1 MNPLDFLQ
9 QNWFLVAIGVAVL
22 LLMRDPNNPISKA
35 LGIGRPSLRP
45 QPQPGFTPTPQMQ
58 MPPQFQSPGGWTLPP
73 NAQVGQVFQLG
84 PNGLVPVPE
93 PAPISPPPAPVT
105 VQQPAPQVVV
115 EEIPLADLDDSM
127 ELEFVPTGLRL
138 VDAKRGLKLK
148 FTTGADVPPAPAVS
162 PAPTY
167 VAAAGPPNPS

>member
-1 MNPLDFLQ
+1 MNPLEFLQ

-35 LGIGRPSLRP
+35 LGIGRSSPRP
-45 QPQPGFTPTPQMQ
+45 QPQPGFTPAPQTQ
-58 MPPQFQSPGGWTLPP
+58 LQPLPP
-73 NAQVGQVFQLG
+73 PGWPLPSNAQVGQVFQLG

-93 PAPISPPPAPVT
+93 PTPAPPPPTPAPV
-105 VQQPAPQVVV
+105 QRSAPQVVV
-115 EEIPLADLDDSM
+115 EELPLADLDDSM

-148 FTTGADVPPAPAVS
+148 FTTGAEAPPAAAVSPPAP
-162 PAPTY
+162 
-167 VAAAGPPNPS
+167 VAAAATSPPNPS